1 MSGFC
6 IADRLDVE
14 WNALQRD
21 AYDRSSSNGT
31 GISTRV
37 VTLSASLL
45 MGVTAHHVTAWT
57 SVASTASSC

>member
-1 MSGFC
+1 MSGLC

-14 WNALQRD
+14 WIGLQRD
-21 AYDRSSSNGT
+21 AYDLSSSTGT

-37 VTLSASLL
+37 VLLYASLL
-45 MGVTAHHVTAWT
+45 MGVTAHHITAQT